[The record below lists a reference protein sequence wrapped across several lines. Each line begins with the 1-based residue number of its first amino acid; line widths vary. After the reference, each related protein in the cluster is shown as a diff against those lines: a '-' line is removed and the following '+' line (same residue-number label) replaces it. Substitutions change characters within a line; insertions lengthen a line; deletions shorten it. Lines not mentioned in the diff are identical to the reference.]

1 MPDRQVEK
9 AADATRRAVIAGAG
23 LLGASTLLTGCSWD
37 TSELRKNYGGGDDTQ
52 TTAPAAPA
60 AQGNGG
66 AAATTGTAQS
76 GGDTGGT
83 ELTTTSAIPVGGG
96 KVFAGAKVVV
106 TQPVAGTFK
115 AFTNIC
121 THAQCSVNQ
130 VANGTINCPCHGAK
144 FSVEDGSVKG
154 GPAPTGLQEVAIT
167 VDGDSIKM
175 T

>member
-37 TSELRKNYGGGDDTQ
+37 TSELRKDYGGGDDTQ
-52 TTAPAAPA
+52 TAAA
-60 AQGNGG
+60 AAGGNG
-66 AAATTGTAQS
+66 AAAGSGTA
-76 GGDTGGT
+76 GGGGT

-96 KVFAGAKVVV
+96 KVFASAKVVV

-115 AFTNIC
+115 AFSNIC

-154 GPAPTGLQEVAIT
+154 GPAPTGLQEVAIA
-167 VDGDSIKM
+167 VDGDSIKIA
-175 T
+175 